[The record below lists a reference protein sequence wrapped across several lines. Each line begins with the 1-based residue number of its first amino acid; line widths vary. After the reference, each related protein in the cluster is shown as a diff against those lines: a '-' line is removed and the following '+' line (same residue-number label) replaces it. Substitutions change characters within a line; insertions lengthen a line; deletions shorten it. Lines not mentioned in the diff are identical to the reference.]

1 MQHDITSPMRRI
13 RPRACVVDSGLVH
26 SMMQRCQS
34 QTPSS
39 LNDQFGISWNTWAK
53 LRKGQPIRR
62 SLALRL
68 VSRVLADEGQRAD
81 PLLFLNDEAA
91 SS

>member
-1 MQHDITSPMRRI
+1 MQHDITAPIGRG
-13 RPRACVVDSGLVH
+13 RPRACVVDRGLVH
-26 SMMQRCQS
+26 SMMRRCQS

-39 LNDQFGISWNTWAK
+39 LNDQFGISWNTWTK

-81 PLLFLNDEAA
+81 PLLFLSDEAA
-91 SS
+91 AS

>member
-1 MQHDITSPMRRI
+1 
-13 RPRACVVDSGLVH
+13 
-26 SMMQRCQS
+26 MMLRCQS

-39 LNDQFGISWNTWAK
+39 LNDQFGISWNTWTK

-81 PLLFLNDEAA
+81 PLLFLSDEASA
-91 SS
+91 S